1 MLKNMEEISKIWF
14 FGIWDLKLGLRDEL
28 FNFSPPENQWDAP
41 ILTKKDKLKEEFCA
55 EDKFWG

>member
-1 MLKNMEEISKIWF
+1 MEEISKIWF
-14 FGIWDLKLGLRDEL
+14 FGIWDLKLGLSDEV
-28 FNFSPPENQWDAP
+28 FNFSPPENQRDAP